1 MLIACS
7 SDEPAMTNT
16 PTITGTV
23 LDQNDGAYDNVEV
36 RLLQSGTEISSLK
49 SDPSGEFIFT
59 NLNDG
64 TYEIEIDPPLAT
76 SVQGSNP
83 ISLAVDMNGAA
94 ADFTLNLSEV
104 PAYIIGSDL
113 DPYGE
118 IKNSNRLSPQD
129 QDEIYAVN
137 VFSDQQLVPIYA
149 PDGHQLTFS
158 EWKEAEGTARFR
170 CNGRATFYEMEFSG
184 LIPNG
189 VYTVWVSPLLSQK
202 TVQSVWTPDT
212 DMLGL
217 GALGGSGGLKN
228 IVLADEMGNAVLT
241 GDMGSGPLSNF
252 GEIASC
258 VLTSAR
264 GLAMIVDYHIDG
276 NTYGDTAGP
285 DHTEVGHMIFLF

>member
-1 MLIACS
+1 MACS
-7 SDEPAMTNT
+7 SDEPAIMNT

-36 RLLQSGTEISSLK
+36 RLVQSGTQISSLK

-118 IKNSNRLSPQD
+118 IKNSNRLNPQD

-149 PDGHQLTFS
+149 PDGHQLTLS

-170 CNGRATFYEMEFSG
+170 CIGRATFYEMEFSG

-202 TVQSVWTPDT
+202 TVQSVWTPNT
-212 DMLGL
+212 DILGV

-228 IVLADEMGNAVLT
+228 IVMADELGNALLT

-252 GEIASC
+252 GEITSC
-258 VLTSAR
+258 VLTSAN
-264 GLAMIVDYHIDG
+264 GLAMILDYHIDG

>member
-7 SDEPAMTNT
+7 SDEPEVMIT

-36 RLLQSGTEISSLK
+36 RLLQSGTEVSSVK
-49 SDPSGEFIFT
+49 SDPSGAFT
-59 NLNDG
+59 FSSLNDG

-76 SVQGSNP
+76 NVQGSNP

-94 ADFTLNLSEV
+94 ADFTVNLTEV
-104 PAYIIGSDL
+104 SGYIIGKDL

-118 IKNSNRLSPQD
+118 IKNQDRLTPQD

-170 CNGRATFYEMEFSG
+170 CNGRATYYEMEFSG

-189 VYTVWVSPLLSQK
+189 VYTVWISPLVSRK
-202 TVQSVWTPDT
+202 TVQSVWTPST

-228 IVLADEMGNAVLT
+228 IVTADELGIATLT
-241 GDMGSGPLSNF
+241 GDMGNGALSNF
-252 GEIASC
+252 GELVSC
-258 VLTSAR
+258 ALTSSK
-264 GLAMIVDYHIDG
+264 GLALILDYHIDG